1 MQKEK
6 LKRNIIILG
15 VVSILFI
22 ISNIYIFKKLEKIKD
37 VINPYLFLFVI
48 NLDVIFFLILVALTL
63 KYLIKIF
70 FEEKTQGRLRTKLT
84 SILIFMIVIPSMV
97 LFTVSV
103 SLISN
108 ATNLWFSGK
117 IEEGLKQIEE
127 ISNINQKWIENVY
140 NLIKDKKLSYQEAI
154 KYFNIQAIVIYD
166 KNGKILEKYG
176 KIDKNL
182 EKYEKLEKN
191 RKIVIYYNTQISKEK
206 INQAKEIYAQF
217 KYYKAPIRISYISL
231 LLTITMVVIFAA
243 FWFGRYIVRSITIP
257 IEKLAEASKRLS
269 YGDLLVRVNVKASDE
284 IGILIDEFNQMV
296 SQLAQLYN
304 KLEENK
310 KYLETILENIRTGV
324 IYTDE
329 NGNINNLNKAVEEI
343 LSVEKRNLIG
353 KPLEQ
358 FLGFLKI
365 EKIPSKE
372 TTFEYEGKLLIIKA
386 TKIKDKVYVIVLDD
400 ITDIIT
406 AQKLNTWKEIVRRIA
421 HEIKNPLTPIKLSA
435 ERILIQYK
443 KNNPN
448 ISEII
453 EKNINV
459 IINEVEHLE
468 NLLRE
473 FSQFGT
479 FLENLSVSNVNLKEL
494 LEILKTGYQTDKFK
508 ININIDKDIIIKAD
522 EKMLKQAFSN
532 LIQNSIESGADKID
546 INVEDKD
553 DYVIISFKDNGKGI
567 KKENIEKIFM
577 PYYSD
582 KPKGSGL
589 GLAITKEIIER
600 HRGTINAVYIP
611 NGALFIVKLPK

>member
-6 LKRNIIILG
+6 LKKNIIILG
-15 VVSILFI
+15 VVGILFI
-22 ISNIYIFKKLEKIKD
+22 ISNIYIFKKLEKIKE
-37 VINPYLFLFVI
+37 VINPYLFLFII

-63 KYLIKIF
+63 KYIIKIF

-140 NLIKDKKLSYQEAI
+140 NLIKDKKLSYPEAI

-176 KIDKNL
+176 KIDENL
-182 EKYEKLEKN
+182 EKYEKLDKN
-191 RKIVIYYNTQISKEK
+191 RRIVIYYNTQISKEK

-243 FWFGRYIVRSITIP
+243 FWFGRYIVRSITMP

-269 YGDLLVRVNVKASDE
+269 YGDLSVRVNVKASDE

-343 LSVEKRNLIG
+343 LNIEKRNLIG

-358 FLGFLKI
+358 FLSFLKI

-479 FLENLSVSNVNLKEL
+479 FLENLSVSDVNLKEL
-494 LEILKTGYQTDKFK
+494 LGILKTGYQTDKFR

-546 INVEDKD
+546 INVEDKN
-553 DYVIISFKDNGKGI
+553 DYVVISFKDNGKGI

-611 NGALFIVKLPK
+611 NGALFVVKLPK